1 MGQLFIEIQHVVLI
15 LMVFLLILDH
25 LLPFNRHYLISILFF
40 ITPLDTENIAFL
52 AETEDD
58 VVELHRK
65 ELAVLEDFET
75 LASDYVVD

>member
-25 LLPFNRHYLISILFF
+25 LLPLNRHYLMPVLLFVA
-40 ITPLDTENIAFL
+40 PLDTENVAFL

-58 VVELHRK
+58 VVELHCK
-65 ELAVLEDFET
+65 
-75 LASDYVVD
+75 